1 VDLVTPPR
9 GWPFGPIEVTDD
21 LGETIYVPFR
31 ALFPPDPADAY
42 EALHADAD
50 ADALRAVLRGP
61 SACPPIHAR
70 HDRCSNG
77 ARYDGRPNDR
87 GTAGGSV

>member
-70 HDRCSNG
+70 HGGLNESTQHHV
-77 ARYDGRPNDR
+77 ARWARKHGEE
-87 GTAGGSV
+87 